1 VFELELEEKLRS
13 VSPSSQTSLFST
25 SESSLPAVT
34 ATQSS
39 LYLNHRFKYQQQ
51 LLQHSSV
58 MNLYESILDVV
69 HDSGSGLVTS
79 TSIPA
84 ILSHKPNQPSC
95 PFTDSGIHSEDSL
108 YSCVQAVSEDT
119 RHLEQ
124 GELPLGWIKCCD
136 DEGVYYWHKPSGTVT
151 RRPPATASRGVQA
164 RQQNLPQV
172 PKKNFNIDEYSSFE
186 QITELINGS
195 SSILAEANALSS
207 SSSASN
213 ASSEEASYNYE
224 EQPHADSCASVV
236 SLCGESV
243 AVQRFYVRSL
253 GWVRIDENDLTPERS
268 SKAVNRCINELSRGR
283 GDLNDVVASWGEGK
297 DVCMDLEDSHLV
309 LVDTSSG
316 QVLNRQSITSIRV
329 WGVGRDNGR

>member
-1 VFELELEEKLRS
+1 
-13 VSPSSQTSLFST
+13 
-25 SESSLPAVT
+25 
-34 ATQSS
+34 
-39 LYLNHRFKYQQQ
+39 
-51 LLQHSSV
+51 
-58 MNLYESILDVV
+58 MNLYESILHVA
-69 HDSGSGLVTS
+69 HDSGTSLVTS

-84 ILSHKPNQPSC
+84 ILSHKPNQPIC
-95 PFTDSGIHSEDSL
+95 PSTDSGIHSEDSL
-108 YSCVQAVSEDT
+108 YSCVQAASEDT
-119 RHLEQ
+119 RRHPEQ

-151 RRPPATASRGVQA
+151 RRPPATAASRSVQT
-164 RQQNLPQV
+164 REQNLPQV
-172 PKKNFNIDEYSSFE
+172 PKKNFNIEEYSSFE
-186 QITELINGS
+186 QITELINGTGS
-195 SSILAEANALSS
+195 VLCS

-213 ASSEEASYNYE
+213 ASSEEASYSYE
-224 EQPHADSCASVV
+224 EQGQVDSCASVV

-253 GWVRIDENDLTPERS
+253 GWVRIDEKDLTPERS

-297 DVCMDLEDSHLV
+297 DVCMDLEDSYLV
-309 LVDTSSG
+309 LVDASSG